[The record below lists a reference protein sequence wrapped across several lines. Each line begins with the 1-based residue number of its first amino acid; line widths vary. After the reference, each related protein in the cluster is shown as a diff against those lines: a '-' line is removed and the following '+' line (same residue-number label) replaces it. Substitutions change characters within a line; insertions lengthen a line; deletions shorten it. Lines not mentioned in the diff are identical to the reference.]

1 MPSPAGFPAGEGLK
15 RGGII
20 LIVLRKMNNERFL
33 VNHNQI
39 ECIELIPECKI
50 VMMNHDYYLVKDTVE
65 EIIQKIADYNAK
77 VQDIHREIS
86 VLDRRS

>member
-1 MPSPAGFPAGEGLK
+1 MIRLTKLNREP
-15 RGGII
+15 
-20 LIVLRKMNNERFL
+20 FL
-33 VNHNQI
+33 LNHMQI
-39 ECIELIPECKI
+39 ETIEMIPETKI
-50 VMMNHDYYLVKDTVE
+50 IMMNHDYYLVKDTVE

>member
-1 MPSPAGFPAGEGLK
+1 M
-15 RGGII
+15 
-20 LIVLRKMNNERFL
+20 IVLRKMNNERFL

-39 ECIELIPECKI
+39 EFIELIPECKI

>member
-1 MPSPAGFPAGEGLK
+1 MIRLTKPNREP
-15 RGGII
+15 
-20 LIVLRKMNNERFL
+20 FL
-33 VNHNQI
+33 LNHMQI
-39 ECIELIPECKI
+39 ETIELIPETKI
-50 VMMNHDYYLVKDTVE
+50 IMMNHDYYLVKDTVE

>member
-1 MPSPAGFPAGEGLK
+1 M
-15 RGGII
+15 
-20 LIVLRKMNNERFL
+20 IVLKKMNNERFL

-39 ECIELIPECKI
+39 ECIELSPECKV
-50 VMMNHDYYLVKDTVE
+50 VMMNHDYYIVRDTVE

-86 VLDRRS
+86 VIDRR

>member
-1 MPSPAGFPAGEGLK
+1 M
-15 RGGII
+15 
-20 LIVLRKMNNERFL
+20 IVLRKMNNERFL

-77 VQDIHREIS
+77 VQDIHRRS
-86 VLDRRS
+86 VFWTGGAEAGPHPASQ